1 MVFCQGILATL
12 IGWNTGTLSGPM
24 LCTCLKKRKG
34 RALFNRPIK
43 NENPFS
49 LNYWCKVG
57 RRTERV
63 KNQK

>member
-1 MVFCQGILATL
+1 MTF

-24 LCTCLKKRKG
+24 LCTCLEKRNE
-34 RALFNRPIK
+34 RALFHGPIK

-49 LNYWCKVG
+49 LNHWCKVD

-63 KNQK
+63 KNKKISK

>member
-1 MVFCQGILATL
+1 MIFCQGILATL

-24 LCTCLKKRKG
+24 LCTCLEKRKE
-34 RALFNRPIK
+34 RELFDGPIK
-43 NENPFS
+43 NENAFS
-49 LNYWCKVG
+49 LNHWYKVG